1 MEATALYNLILEV
14 TLHHFYCM
22 VLVIQINYPCTVSE
36 EITQR
41 YEKQAVVVK
50 KKCLQLQET

>member
-22 VLVIQINYPCTVSE
+22 VLVIQINYPCMVSE

-41 YEKQAVVVK
+41 YE
-50 KKCLQLQET
+50 